1 MLKNI
6 LIIPSW
12 YPRPDDRI
20 NGSFFQ
26 EQAELVSDRFDVKV
40 LLIRFDARPSIR
52 ALVKNP
58 ATAIPLWVKFALR
71 KRTRTTLPVDN
82 VFLNP
87 PLREFSMRVLAL
99 TRRRRFEKSLD
110 AYLVALD
117 ELIATGWKPDLI
129 HAHSVD
135 LAGLVARRIKEVHGI
150 PYVITEHMPFA
161 LCNYPPYMRDD
172 IKRAFDEANV
182 VLSLGHDKVRQLGM
196 SGIDVEP
203 NLIYNLV
210 NERTFSKVCEPYQ
223 AGSPLKLISIGAAS
237 HLKDHRTLLRALALV
252 KERAIPFK
260 LTLIG
265 LKVWGEL
272 YQETL
277 ELIEKCGLAD
287 DVTVID
293 RIDRGQVPEFLAANQ
308 LCVMTSIAEGLPVTV
323 LEAMACGLFIVATRH
338 GGTEDVLSDQ
348 SGVVVEIKN
357 YRKIADRLEAIYC
370 GDIRFDP
377 QVIRNHVV
385 ALCGTQAFAK
395 RLAEYYEQALEGT
408 V

>member
-1 MLKNI
+1 M
-6 LIIPSW
+6 
-12 YPRPDDRI
+12 
-20 NGSFFQ
+20 
-26 EQAELVSDRFDVKV
+26 
-40 LLIRFDARPSIR
+40 
-52 ALVKNP
+52 
-58 ATAIPLWVKFALR
+58 
-71 KRTRTTLPVDN
+71 DN

-87 PLREFSMRVLAL
+87 PLHEFSMRVLSP
-99 TRRRRFEKSLD
+99 TQRGRFEKSLD
-110 AYLVALD
+110 AYLVAID
-117 ELIATGWKPDLI
+117 ELISTGWKPDLI

-135 LAGLVARRIKEVHGI
+135 LAGLVARRIKEVYGI

-161 LCNYPPYMRDD
+161 LSNYPPYMRDD
-172 IKRAFDEANV
+172 IKRAFDDANV

-210 NERTFSKVCEPYQ
+210 NEKTFSKVCEPYQ
-223 AGSPLKLISIGAAS
+223 AGSPLKLIAVGAAS
-237 HLKDHRTLLRALALV
+237 HFKDHRTLLRALALV

-277 ELIEKCGLAD
+277 ELIEKSGLAD

-293 RIDRGQVPEFLAANQ
+293 RIDRSQVPERLAANQ
-308 LCVMTSIAEGLPVTV
+308 VCLMTSIAEGLPVTV

-338 GGTEDVLSDQ
+338 GGTEDVLSAE
-348 SGVVVEIKN
+348 SGVLVEIKN
-357 YRKIADRLEAIYC
+357 YKKIADMLEAIYH

-385 ALCGTQAFAK
+385 SLCGTEAFSN
-395 RLAEYYEQALEGT
+395 RLASYYGQALKEAA
-408 V
+408 